1 MGRCCYKR
9 IISPLQGNTPIYIY
23 IDRSK
28 IDFTQKIIHIL
39 IHIVLNSY
47 YGDHGTSALG
57 LILLSFGLK
66 LKPTDTDNFV
76 SCLNS
81 KRTYIVLKKYH

>member
-1 MGRCCYKR
+1 MGRCYYKR
-9 IISPLQGNTPIYIY
+9 KLSPLQGNTPIYIY

-28 IDFTQKIIHIL
+28 INFTQKIIHIL

-47 YGDHGTSALG
+47 YGDHGASALG
-57 LILLSFGLK
+57 LILLSLLK
-66 LKPTDTDNFV
+66 LKPTGTDNFV

-81 KRTYIVLKKYH
+81 KRTYIVL